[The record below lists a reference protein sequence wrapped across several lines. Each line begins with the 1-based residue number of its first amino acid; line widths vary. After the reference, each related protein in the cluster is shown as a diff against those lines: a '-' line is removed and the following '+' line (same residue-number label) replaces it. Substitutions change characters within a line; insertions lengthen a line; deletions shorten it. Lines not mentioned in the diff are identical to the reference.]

1 MLNRSS
7 LRKTRNRKC
16 SSIVRHVEQQTQ
28 SATVKTLGALSGV
41 RPDKSRNFH
50 ILNLVL
56 DYVAFAIESETA
68 PDGHHKGTLA
78 QLLTSQTLEYQQNL
92 ILLLKAYLTVPNPA
106 LDTCAHNFGS
116 NVLIKMHRLENV
128 MRNKLSVLRKTST
141 SQNRYGLGRPVI
153 HQRPVEDSAEVSES
167 SKGSFGHMHECK
179 NRYIETLRHLKRA
192 VDRIGEIL
200 LDIDV

>member
-1 MLNRSS
+1 MEIFPRFTEILIQCIK
-7 LRKTRNRKC
+7 KT
-16 SSIVRHVEQQTQ
+16 Q
-28 SATVKTLGALSGV
+28 G
-41 RPDKSRNFH
+41 NFH

-68 PDGHHKGTLA
+68 PDGHQKGTLA
-78 QLLTSQTLEYQQNL
+78 QLLTSQTLEYQQSL

-128 MRNKLSVLRKTST
+128 MRNKLFALRKTSK
-141 SQNRYGLGRPVI
+141 
-153 HQRPVEDSAEVSES
+153 S

-179 NRYIETLRHLKRA
+179 NRYVETLRHLKRA